1 MRASTGVS
9 HTRGVDVIEYTDA
22 MCSWAWGSEPKL
34 RLLRW
39 RFDDQ
44 IDSWR
49 RVMGHLVEDEYMP
62 DRDRVADAP
71 KLEEYWKVV
80 CDQTGMP
87 RPAPLHRSTG
97 GSQAS
102 GLTVKAAETQGEA
115 VVDQVLRRMREA
127 TFVRG
132 RPPDT
137 LQRAIEACTNIEG
150 LQGEALAAAAH
161 SDEVAAAYR
170 RDFDETRSPNDNV
183 LELEGDRP
191 GIGRAREAKDG
202 RMRFVF
208 PTVVVRSTDHRSAPV
223 EVTVPGWMPYE
234 DYERALFA
242 TGARPTDRT
251 RSRPTPDEAFDRW
264 PSLTDHELRFLC
276 GVDASPPSHVTT
288 HTWAGG
294 TIYTVDRTTR
304 PDDSAV
310 R

>member
-1 MRASTGVS
+1 M
-9 HTRGVDVIEYTDA
+9 DVIEYTDA

-80 CDQTGMP
+80 CDQTDMP
-87 RPAPLHRSTG
+87 RPAPLHRSTA
-97 GSQAS
+97 GSRAS
-102 GLTVKAAETQGEA
+102 GLTVKAAQLQGEA

-127 TFVRG
+127 TFVDG
-132 RPPDT
+132 QPPDT
-137 LQRAIEACTNIEG
+137 LRRAIEACANIDG
-150 LQGEALAAAAH
+150 LHDEALAAAAH
-161 SDEVAAAYR
+161 SDDVADAYQ
-170 RDFDETRSPNDNV
+170 RDLDETRTPNDDV
-183 LELEGDRP
+183 LRLEGERP
-191 GIGRAREAKDG
+191 GIGKAREAKDG

-208 PTVVVRSTDHRSAPV
+208 PTVVVRSTDHRSSPL

-251 RSRPTPDEAFDRW
+251 RSRPTPAEAFERW
-264 PSLTDHELRFLC
+264 PSLADHELRFLC
-276 GVDASPPSHVTT
+276 GADATPPPHVTT

-294 TIYTVDRTTR
+294 TIHTVGQATR
-304 PDDSAV
+304 PGRAGA